1 MWSLLMNENK
11 YKFVAPGDNA
21 TVSCELI
28 KPTPIDKGLKFAMR
42 DGGMTIGHGVITKIL
57 E

>member
-1 MWSLLMNENK
+1 MNENK